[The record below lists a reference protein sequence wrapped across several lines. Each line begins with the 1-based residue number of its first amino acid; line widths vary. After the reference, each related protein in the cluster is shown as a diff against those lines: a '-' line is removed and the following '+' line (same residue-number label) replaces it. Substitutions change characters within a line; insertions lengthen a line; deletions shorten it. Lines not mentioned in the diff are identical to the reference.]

1 MCFVEEKRFVCVA
14 MAVMAQ
20 KELLRIGTLGYH
32 CCLTSCGMHILT
44 GIVFLVVSIGGLVI
58 YGKGS
63 GTLAAKRFSKGWNIT
78 CVRAVSVGPDWDR
91 GERNE
96 WLWQRGVTQ
105 KVLARGFFLK
115 KEAAAGYAML
125 QGDCLDSKRT
135 VFVDDL

>member
-1 MCFVEEKRFVCVA
+1 

-20 KELLRIGTLGYH
+20 KELPGAGTLSYH
-32 CCLTSCGMHILT
+32 CCLTGCGMHILT

-58 YGKGS
+58 YGKGA
-63 GTLAAKRFSKGWNIT
+63 GTLAAKRFSKGRDIT
-78 CVRAVSVGPDWDR
+78 CVRAVSVGSDWDR

-105 KVLARGFFLK
+105 IMLSRGLLLK
-115 KEAAAGYAML
+115 KEAAAGYSML
-125 QGDCLDSKRT
+125 QGDCLDSKGA

>member
-1 MCFVEEKRFVCVA
+1 
-14 MAVMAQ
+14 MAVMSK
-20 KELLRIGTLGYH
+20 KELLGVSILGYH
-32 CCLTSCGMHILT
+32 CCLTSCGMHILA

-63 GTLAAKRFSKGWNIT
+63 GTLAAKHFSKGWNIT
-78 CVRAVSVGPDWDR
+78 CVRAVSVSPDWDR

-96 WLWQRGVTQ
+96 WLWQRGISQ
-105 KVLARGFFLK
+105 IMLACGLLLK